1 MSNTIK
7 MVVMATVM
15 GCDPFDEWSSAKI
28 AEADFFKR
36 NLVRMV
42 EWVALGPGA
51 R

>member
-1 MSNTIK
+1 MVGALIK
-7 MVVMATVM
+7 LNLENLRGVFVAVV
-15 GCDPFDEWSSAKI
+15 
-28 AEADFFKR
+28 FFYR